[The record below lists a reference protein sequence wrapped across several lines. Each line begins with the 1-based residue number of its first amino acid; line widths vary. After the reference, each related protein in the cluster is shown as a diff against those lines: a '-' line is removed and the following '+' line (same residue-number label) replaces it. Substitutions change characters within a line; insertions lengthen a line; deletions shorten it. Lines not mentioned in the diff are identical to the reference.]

1 MIRERALQFK
11 FTPIP
16 HPILFAKGLSFGA
29 KITYT
34 VLLSFIW
41 GETDSSCWPSQ
52 NRLCELLDYTDDT
65 LRKYLKELRTLKLI
79 NWKQRGPGETN
90 KYHICIFP
98 DELVNHLE
106 KLFPNPE
113 ERRGLNPEGSRGK
126 VYEVK
131 YDKSLSKDID
141 KPKADSDESQLV
153 KNNPLLDYWNGLP
166 NIQKHISPKTKT
178 YQRSCNLLRQ
188 LRQGIFTKRNHI
200 NPDFLKRNKIPAK
213 LLNKKWSNTD
223 LKIIMDRLS
232 KLHTGGYW
240 PEDKSSLSKSLEGLL
255 YNPRTNTSMFL
266 MVAANEP
273 KPLRKRQRTTDPNP
287 GLTEEFSSLLNGN
300 IDNPHKLYN
309 GIQSIIDFH
318 SRIRLEDDRVD
329 YHFDYPYKLCRAYAK
344 WLEDQGWIDEVTG
357 GHISTKTKTW
367 RMFIKETENNLNI
380 KLS

>member
-1 MIRERALQFK
+1 MKKLNPNEFQLKYIVIPIEAIAEPKLPWSAKALF
-11 FTPIP
+11 
-16 HPILFAKGLSFGA
+16 GL
-29 KITYT
+29 I
-34 VLLSFIW
+34 
-41 GETDSSCWPSQ
+41 
-52 NRLCELLDYTDDT
+52 ELLDNPKRGCWAKNDFFADVLGSTSQT
-65 LRKYLKELRTLKLI
+65 ITNHISLLKKLRFITVE
-79 NWKQRGPGETN
+79 
-90 KYHICIFP
+90 
-98 DELVNHLE
+98 DELSKNRIIRINPTYK
-106 KLFPNPE
+106 KLYMLPIRNFI
-113 ERRGLNPEGSRGK
+113 GSYINK
-126 VYEVK
+126 DDSYNLDNSLSK
-131 YDKSLSKDID
+131 DIDNSLSKDID
-141 KPKADSDESQLV
+141 KPKGDSSESQLI

-344 WLEDQGWIDEVTG
+344 WLEDQGWIDEVTV